1 MNNKLITL
9 FLIFVGLFVSALFSQ
24 RGELLWLAFPF
35 LMYMAIGLIKFPA
48 LDTIHLQAQRLV
60 CRTNSNGQPVVEVEV
75 TIQNMGGTLPCVQVI
90 DSEPDGMKIIT
101 GQTGV
106 MTSVFKGGEA
116 SLKYSFVEK
125 RGWYTWKS
133 AHVRISDP
141 LGLMNSDLTLPAAA
155 EISIQPERDNFK
167 RLPLRPHSTLHAP
180 GSIPARQAG
189 SGTDF
194 WGVRLYHPGD
204 SLRWLDWRMNARHPG
219 KFFTREFE
227 REEVADIG
235 LILDA
240 RIETDQSVGED
251 SLFEYSVGAA
261 ASLAEGFIGQGNR
274 VSLLVLGKTIIR
286 VFPGYGKHQLNRI
299 LKCLSGVKSS
309 SSGKVIGFHYLPL
322 EMFSNRA
329 LLVVLSPLS
338 RFDSLFFPSLRA
350 AGYKAMLISPDPYTF
365 IYQTLSKDTDCQR
378 AFFLTRQERRIQL
391 QSISRLNIRVIDW
404 QVGQPLYPLIRSSL
418 GHIRGHGEM
427 GEEYGG

>member
-1 MNNKLITL
+1 MNSKILTL
-9 FLIFVGLFVSALFSQ
+9 FLIFLGVFISALFSQ
-24 RGELLWLAFPF
+24 MGELLWLAFPF
-35 LMYMAIGLIKFPA
+35 LMYVTIGLIKFPA
-48 LDTIHLQAQRLV
+48 LDTIHLQAQRLL
-60 CRTNSNGQPVVEVEV
+60 CRTSSDGQPVVEVEV
-75 TIQNMGGTLPCVQVI
+75 TIRNQGGTLPCLQMI
-90 DSEPDGMKIIT
+90 DSQLDGMIIIT
-101 GQTGV
+101 GQTGM

-125 RGWYTWKS
+125 RGRYTWKS

-141 LGLMNSDLTLPAAA
+141 LGIMSTDLTLPAAA

-167 RLPLRPHSTLHAP
+167 RLPLRPHHTLHAP

-204 SLRWLDWRMNARHPG
+204 SLRWLYWRMNARHPG
-219 KFFTREFE
+219 QFFTREFE

-240 RIETDQSVGED
+240 RSETDQIVGED
-251 SLFEYSVGAA
+251 SLFEYSVSAA

-299 LKCLSGVKSS
+299 LKCLSRVKSS
-309 SSGKVIGFHYLPL
+309 SSGKVIGLHYLPL

-338 RFDSLFFPSLRA
+338 RSDSLFFPRLRA
-350 AGYKAMLISPDPYTF
+350 ARYQAMLISPDPYDF
-365 IYQTLSKDTDCQR
+365 IYPTLSKDPYSQR
-378 AFFLTRQERRIQL
+378 AFFLTCQERRIQL

-404 QVGQPLYPLIRSSL
+404 QVGQPLYSLIRSSL
-418 GHIRGHGEM
+418 GHIRGHGEN
-427 GEEYGG
+427 GESYGA